1 MYRFTYNNNL
11 DIIIIGD
18 IMEKEIKKMITAL
31 TERTTEKAIEG
42 FTIECNNEITNQV
55 REYLDT
61 LTEKELIEIQEYLN
75 NLLNLCYDGKLLNI
89 PIKEEELKM
98 IQDLSE
104 KDKFLLKETIIYF
117 SGRLPIKTNLDI
129 LKKAYYLD
137 DNKYIKLNITFTSLS
152 TFDEEIEN
160 DFTSKLIP
168 GSEYDDMLR
177 SWTMAFFKNIDNPY
191 MYKDQ
196 KTDDWTIAK
205 KPRINRLNVND
216 ENNKKK
222 AGYYISDNLCLFY
235 YKYIYRNLSKLS
247 IMSDKDFYK
256 IYIEKEFETNY
267 VPKAFEDI
275 CKQYLVSMNL
285 SMKIRP
291 PFEKIGKYYYDLP
304 KEKKNGEFDIVT
316 LDSKGYVFY
325 EVKFRNKKIDE
336 KLILKEIEEV
346 NNARLKCHKYGF
358 FSKSGYEK
366 LNIKNVDTY
375 TLDDVYKIQKGKRQ

>member
-1 MYRFTYNNNL
+1 MYRFTFNNNF
-11 DIIIIGD
+11 DTITIGD

-55 REYLDT
+55 RDYLDT

-89 PIKEEELKM
+89 PLQEEELKM

-117 SGRLPIKTNLDI
+117 SGRLSIKTNLDI

-137 DNKYIKLNITFTSLS
+137 DNKYIKLNITFASLS

-168 GSEYDDMLR
+168 GSEYDNMLR

-196 KTDDWTIAK
+196 KTDDWTVAK
-205 KPRINRLNVND
+205 NPRINRLKIND
-216 ENNKKK
+216 ENNKKYKK
-222 AGYYISDNLCLFY
+222 AMSFRLLDLIVLYLFLENRKTDTLSENEKDIIKKSLIDY
-235 YKYIYRNLSKLS
+235 PLFSEQKKTKMKRYK
-247 IMSDKDFYK
+247 
-256 IYIEKEFETNY
+256 EE
-267 VPKAFEDI
+267 
-275 CKQYLVSMNL
+275 
-285 SMKIRP
+285 
-291 PFEKIGKYYYDLP
+291 
-304 KEKKNGEFDIVT
+304 
-316 LDSKGYVFY
+316 
-325 EVKFRNKKIDE
+325 
-336 KLILKEIEEV
+336 ILK
-346 NNARLKCHKYGF
+346 Y
-358 FSKSGYEK
+358 
-366 LNIKNVDTY
+366 
-375 TLDDVYKIQKGKRQ
+375 

>member
-11 DIIIIGD
+11 GIIIIGD

-55 REYLDT
+55 RDYLDT

-89 PIKEEELKM
+89 PLQEEELKM

-216 ENNKKK
+216 ENNKMYKK
-222 AGYYISDNLCLFY
+222 AMSFRLLDLIVLYLFLENRKTDTLSENEKDIIKKALIDY
-235 YKYIYRNLSKLS
+235 PLFSEQKKTKMESYK
-247 IMSDKDFYK
+247 
-256 IYIEKEFETNY
+256 
-267 VPKAFEDI
+267 
-275 CKQYLVSMNL
+275 
-285 SMKIRP
+285 
-291 PFEKIGKYYYDLP
+291 EKILKY
-304 KEKKNGEFDIVT
+304 
-316 LDSKGYVFY
+316 
-325 EVKFRNKKIDE
+325 
-336 KLILKEIEEV
+336 
-346 NNARLKCHKYGF
+346 
-358 FSKSGYEK
+358 
-366 LNIKNVDTY
+366 
-375 TLDDVYKIQKGKRQ
+375 

>member
-1 MYRFTYNNNL
+1 MYIFTYNNNL
-11 DIIIIGD
+11 TIIIIGD
-18 IMEKEIKKMITAL
+18 KMEKEIKKMITAF

-42 FTIECNNEITNQV
+42 FIIECNNEITNQV
-55 REYLDT
+55 RNYLDT

-152 TFDEEIEN
+152 TFNEEIEN

-177 SWTMAFFKNIDNPY
+177 SWTMDFFKNIDNPY

-196 KTDDWTIAK
+196 KQDDWTIAK
-205 KPRINRLNVND
+205 KPRINRLKIND
-216 ENNKKK
+216 ENNKKYKK
-222 AGYYISDNLCLFY
+222 AMSFRLLDLIVLYLFLENRKTDTLSENEKDIIKKALIDY
-235 YKYIYRNLSKLS
+235 PLFSEQKKAKMERYK
-247 IMSDKDFYK
+247 
-256 IYIEKEFETNY
+256 EE
-267 VPKAFEDI
+267 
-275 CKQYLVSMNL
+275 
-285 SMKIRP
+285 
-291 PFEKIGKYYYDLP
+291 
-304 KEKKNGEFDIVT
+304 
-316 LDSKGYVFY
+316 
-325 EVKFRNKKIDE
+325 
-336 KLILKEIEEV
+336 ILK
-346 NNARLKCHKYGF
+346 Y
-358 FSKSGYEK
+358 
-366 LNIKNVDTY
+366 
-375 TLDDVYKIQKGKRQ
+375 

>member
-55 REYLDT
+55 RDYLDT

-152 TFDEEIEN
+152 TFNEEIEN

-196 KTDDWTIAK
+196 KQDDWAIAK
-205 KPRINRLNVND
+205 KPRINRLKIND
-216 ENNKKK
+216 ENNKKYKK
-222 AGYYISDNLCLFY
+222 AMSFRLLDLIVLYLFLENRKTDTLSENEKDIIKKALIDY
-235 YKYIYRNLSKLS
+235 PLFSEQKKAKMESYK
-247 IMSDKDFYK
+247 
-256 IYIEKEFETNY
+256 EE
-267 VPKAFEDI
+267 
-275 CKQYLVSMNL
+275 
-285 SMKIRP
+285 
-291 PFEKIGKYYYDLP
+291 
-304 KEKKNGEFDIVT
+304 
-316 LDSKGYVFY
+316 
-325 EVKFRNKKIDE
+325 
-336 KLILKEIEEV
+336 ILK
-346 NNARLKCHKYGF
+346 Y
-358 FSKSGYEK
+358 
-366 LNIKNVDTY
+366 
-375 TLDDVYKIQKGKRQ
+375 

>member
-160 DFTSKLIP
+160 DFTSKLTP

-196 KTDDWTIAK
+196 NTDDWTIAK

-216 ENNKKK
+216 ENNKKYKK
-222 AGYYISDNLCLFY
+222 AMSFRLLDLIVLYLFLENRKTDTLSENEKDIIKKALIDY
-235 YKYIYRNLSKLS
+235 PLFSEQKKAKMESYK
-247 IMSDKDFYK
+247 
-256 IYIEKEFETNY
+256 
-267 VPKAFEDI
+267 
-275 CKQYLVSMNL
+275 
-285 SMKIRP
+285 
-291 PFEKIGKYYYDLP
+291 EKILKY
-304 KEKKNGEFDIVT
+304 
-316 LDSKGYVFY
+316 
-325 EVKFRNKKIDE
+325 
-336 KLILKEIEEV
+336 
-346 NNARLKCHKYGF
+346 
-358 FSKSGYEK
+358 
-366 LNIKNVDTY
+366 
-375 TLDDVYKIQKGKRQ
+375 

>member
-152 TFDEEIEN
+152 TFDEEIED

-168 GSEYDDMLR
+168 GNEYDDMLR

-196 KTDDWTIAK
+196 KTDNWTVAK
-205 KPRINRLNVND
+205 KPRINRLNIND
-216 ENNKKK
+216 ENNSKYKK
-222 AGYYISDNLCLFY
+222 AMSFRLLDLIVLYLFLENRKTDTLSENEKDIIKKALIDFPLY
-235 YKYIYRNLSKLS
+235 SEQKKDKMRDYK
-247 IMSDKDFYK
+247 
-256 IYIEKEFETNY
+256 
-267 VPKAFEDI
+267 
-275 CKQYLVSMNL
+275 
-285 SMKIRP
+285 
-291 PFEKIGKYYYDLP
+291 EKILKY
-304 KEKKNGEFDIVT
+304 
-316 LDSKGYVFY
+316 
-325 EVKFRNKKIDE
+325 
-336 KLILKEIEEV
+336 
-346 NNARLKCHKYGF
+346 
-358 FSKSGYEK
+358 
-366 LNIKNVDTY
+366 
-375 TLDDVYKIQKGKRQ
+375 

>member
-1 MYRFTYNNNL
+1 
-11 DIIIIGD
+11 
-18 IMEKEIKKMITAL
+18 MEKEIKKMITAL

-55 REYLDT
+55 RDYLDT

-89 PIKEEELKM
+89 PLQEEELKM

-137 DNKYIKLNITFTSLS
+137 DNKYIKLNITFASLS

-196 KTDDWTIAK
+196 KTDDWTVAK
-205 KPRINRLNVND
+205 NPRINRLKIND
-216 ENNKKK
+216 ENNKKYKK
-222 AGYYISDNLCLFY
+222 AMSFRLLDLIVLYLFLENRKTDTLSENEKDIIKKSLIDY
-235 YKYIYRNLSKLS
+235 PLFSEQKKTKMKRYK
-247 IMSDKDFYK
+247 
-256 IYIEKEFETNY
+256 EE
-267 VPKAFEDI
+267 
-275 CKQYLVSMNL
+275 
-285 SMKIRP
+285 
-291 PFEKIGKYYYDLP
+291 
-304 KEKKNGEFDIVT
+304 
-316 LDSKGYVFY
+316 
-325 EVKFRNKKIDE
+325 
-336 KLILKEIEEV
+336 ILK
-346 NNARLKCHKYGF
+346 Y
-358 FSKSGYEK
+358 
-366 LNIKNVDTY
+366 
-375 TLDDVYKIQKGKRQ
+375 